1 MNWQAVYPVLP
12 EIALLVMACVV
23 AMTDLWIPGKDRI
36 VTYCI
41 AQTSLGVIALG
52 QLWFFYEGATYYA
65 MQRMVVADP
74 MGHLLGLFATLA
86 MMTTLVYTRP
96 YAVSRDMLKGEL
108 FTLSMFSL
116 LGILVML
123 GGQQLPG
130 RLPRPRADVAL
141 ALRARRHAPRRHRRD
156 RGGDEVLR
164 PRRAGERLPAL
175 RPVDDVRRHRLARD
189 QRGLQGDRHRP
200 DQPGGARPRHRLRRR
215 RPRLQARRRA
225 VPHVGARRL
234 PGRADVDDAARRRR
248 AQARR
253 LRDHDPPARR
263 GDDRRRAR
271 LAADAGPALARVD
284 AARQPGGDRADQPEA
299 DARLFDDRP
308 DRLHAARPVPGRR
321 QRQHGLG
328 RATPTARRCST

>member
-1 MNWQAVYPVLP
+1 MPRSPSWLTEATPTHELASRLSRP
-12 EIALLVMACVV
+12 
-23 AMTDLWIPGKDRI
+23 PGDRPPGDG
-36 VTYCI
+36 VRRRPDRP
-41 AQTSLGVIALG
+41 LGPG
-52 QLWFFYEGATYYA
+52 QGPD
-65 MQRMVVADP
+65 R
-74 MGHLLGLFATLA
+74 HLLHRPDLARRDRPRPALVLLRGSDLLRDAADGRRRPDGPPARPVRDAGDDDDARLHAPLRGLARHAQGRALHALDVLA
-86 MMTTLVYTRP
+86 ARHP
-96 YAVSRDMLKGEL
+96 GHA
-108 FTLSMFSL
+108 
-116 LGILVML
+116 

-175 RPVDDVRRHRLARD
+175 RPVDDVRRDRLARD

-200 DQPGGARPRHRLRRR
+200 DQPRGARPRHRLRRR
-215 RPRLQARRRA
+215 RARLQARRRA

-263 GDDRRRAR
+263 GNDRRRPR
-271 LAADAGPALARVD
+271 LAADAGAALARVD
-284 AARQPGGDRADQPEA
+284 AARQPGGDRAD
-299 DARLFDDRP
+299 
-308 DRLHAARPVPGRR
+308 
-321 QRQHGLG
+321 
-328 RATPTARRCST
+328 AT